1 MPALA
6 AGASMHELTVIVC
19 MAFDHRASVDG
30 LREFKSCIF
39 HCPAVETAMEV
50 SGTYDLIVQA
60 RLASLEDYTDEMERL
75 SPQLREFTTRVEANF
90 VGRKL
95 DRRHSNGKA
104 LWLPVPNGRKRVSAN
119 LVDKIVAHGDYM
131 KVHVG
136 DWNCMVHD
144 TIKRLCEEL
153 DSELFIQLHRSVVVR
168 SDFIERLL
176 HQNRR
181 WIAKLRDGTQQ
192 RVAKSHVAEVLRLMG
207 NDSTT
212 IGDHWPTAD
221 QINENQ
227 QPTDEMPM
235 RVAD

>member
-1 MPALA
+1 
-6 AGASMHELTVIVC
+6 MHDLTVIVC
-19 MAFDHRASVDG
+19 LAFDRKADVEG
-30 LREFKSCIF
+30 LRQFKTCIF
-39 HCPAVETAMEV
+39 QCPFVETAMEV

-60 RLASLEDYTDEMERL
+60 RLSSFEQYTDEMERIL
-75 SPQLREFTTRVEANF
+75 PQLREFTTKVEANF
-90 VGRKL
+90 VGRKV

-104 LWLPVPNGRKRVSAN
+104 LWLPVPDGRKRVSAN

-153 DSELFIQLHRSVVVR
+153 DSEMFIQLHRSVVVR
-168 SDFIERLL
+168 CDFIERLL

-192 RVAKSHVAEVLRLMG
+192 RVAKSHVPDVLRLMG
-207 NDSTT
+207 ADSTT
-212 IGDHWPTAD
+212 PGAVSPTVDQAD
-221 QINENQ
+221 EYQQSTNEI
-227 QPTDEMPM
+227 PLKI
-235 RVAD
+235 AD